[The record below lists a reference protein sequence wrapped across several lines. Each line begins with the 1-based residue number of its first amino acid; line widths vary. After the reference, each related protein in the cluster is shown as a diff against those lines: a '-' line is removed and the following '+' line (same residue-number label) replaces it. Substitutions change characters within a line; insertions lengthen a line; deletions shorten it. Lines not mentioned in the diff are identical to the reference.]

1 LEKIFEGLIFEYGD
15 GRTYH
20 LGIRGEEVST
30 YMLTMG
36 SGKRLD
42 MLGELLEETRRGG
55 ERLSWVSG
63 YYGDIKVFGFTTGM
77 GIGSA
82 LIGVTEALKKVS
94 ETVGHAYVVRL
105 GTAGALQEIPRYSI
119 VVASSA
125 VRNESGT
132 GHIIFRGYPADMDPV
147 VYLSLLG
154 SAVSRGWT
162 IGRNLFLGKVE
173 TKDDLYFQEG
183 FHNSPQGEESMR
195 RYRAMR
201 DMGVLATEM
210 EASSLP
216 ILRDYFRRRF
226 GARIFVGAAFLILR
240 GLDERLMEMER
251 ELLLVGLEGLVMLD
265 RFLRGETSL
274 DNILRYISS

>member
-1 LEKIFEGLIFEYGD
+1 
-15 GRTYH
+15 
-20 LGIRGEEVST
+20 
-30 YMLTMG
+30 
-36 SGKRLD
+36 
-42 MLGELLEETRRGG
+42 
-55 ERLSWVSG
+55 
-63 YYGDIKVFGFTTGM
+63 
-77 GIGSA
+77 
-82 LIGVTEALKKVS
+82 
-94 ETVGHAYVVRL
+94 
-105 GTAGALQEIPRYSI
+105 
-119 VVASSA
+119 
-125 VRNESGT
+125 
-132 GHIIFRGYPADMDPV
+132 MDPV

-251 ELLLVGLEGLVMLD
+251 ELERPVS
-265 RFLRGETSL
+265 T
-274 DNILRYISS
+274 IS